1 MTIGLMS
8 MRIRLI
14 NPNSSASMTAH
25 IERVARAVSAPGTIV
40 EALNPSDTPASIEG
54 HADEAM
60 SVPAMLALIREG
72 EQAGVDGHIIA
83 CFDDPGLGAAREV
96 ACAPVIG
103 ICEAAVHAVSM
114 IAARFSVVTTLE
126 RSVPI
131 LEDLMHG
138 YGAERRCRRV
148 RAVDLPVLAVDG
160 DPLYARQRIADEI
173 CRAVHEDRSEAVI
186 LGCAGMSDHRGW
198 LQQETGVPV
207 VDGVVA
213 AVKFIEALAG
223 AGLKTSKLGSYGYPL
238 SKTSPHLLGA
248 IVGTA
253 V

>member
-1 MTIGLMS
+1 MNS

-14 NPNSSASMTAH
+14 NPNSTASMTAH
-25 IERVARAVSAPGTIV
+25 VERVARAVSAPGTIV
-40 EALNPSDTPASIEG
+40 EAFNPLETPASIEG

-60 SVPAMLALIREG
+60 SVPAMLDLIREG
-72 EQAGVDGHIIA
+72 ERNGVSGHVIA

-96 ACAPVIG
+96 ARAPVIG
-103 ICEAAVHAVSM
+103 ICEAAVHAASM

-131 LEDLMHG
+131 LEDLMHD

-173 CRAVHEDRSEAVI
+173 CRAVREDRSEAVI

-198 LQQETGVPV
+198 LEKETGVPV
-207 VDGVVA
+207 IDGVVA
-213 AVKFIEALAG
+213 AVKFIEALVG
-223 AGLKTSKLGSYGYPL
+223 AGLTTSKLGSYAFPL
-238 SKTSPHLLGA
+238 AKSVPQPLGA
-248 IVGTA
+248 VVSA